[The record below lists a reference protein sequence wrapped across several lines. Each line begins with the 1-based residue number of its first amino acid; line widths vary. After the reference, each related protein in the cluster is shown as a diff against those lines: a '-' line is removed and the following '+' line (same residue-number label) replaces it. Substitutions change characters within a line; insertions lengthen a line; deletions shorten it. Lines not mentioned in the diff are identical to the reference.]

1 MNSKTELLTRR
12 QFLKR
17 NIFLALALA
26 FLGFSLKAFGR
37 TVGQRSN
44 VSDKEARFYSKLAG

>member
-1 MNSKTELLTRR
+1 MNSKTGVLTRR
-12 QFLKR
+12 QFLKM

-26 FLGFSLKAFGR
+26 FLGFPLKVFGR
-37 TVGQRSN
+37 MLKRESN

>member
-1 MNSKTELLTRR
+1 MSGDRELLTRR

-17 NIFLALALA
+17 NIFFALAFT

-37 TVGQRSN
+37 TAKRETN

>member
-1 MNSKTELLTRR
+1 MNRKTELLTRR

-17 NIFLALALA
+17 NVFLALALA
-26 FLGFSLKAFGR
+26 FLGFPLKAFGR
-37 TVGQRSN
+37 TANQESN